1 MRPEFK
7 KRIAAIEEALG
18 AAGKVDFFS
27 LSPEERLQALIDHC
41 DMPQELVHDEEAR
54 DAWLEECLYGDV
66 LPRLWTLGG
75 EACCGDH

>member
-7 KRIAAIEEALG
+7 KRISALEEALG

-27 LSPEERLQALIDHC
+27 LSPEERLRALVDHC
-41 DMPQELVHDEEAR
+41 GMPQELVHDEA
-54 DAWLEECLYGDV
+54 ACGSWLEEQLYGEV
-66 LPRLWTLGG
+66 LPRLWRLGG